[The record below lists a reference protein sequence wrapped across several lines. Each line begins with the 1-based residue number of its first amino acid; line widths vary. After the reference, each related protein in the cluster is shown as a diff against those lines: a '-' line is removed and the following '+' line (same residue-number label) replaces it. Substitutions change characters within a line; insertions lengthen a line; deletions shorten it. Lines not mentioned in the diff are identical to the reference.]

1 MSLRLFRQFIVRR
14 MVHER
19 GRTLTTIAG
28 IALGIGVVIAIQLT
42 NSSSVRGFETA
53 LDTVSGRA
61 SIEILGSGG
70 IDETLLPSLGWLRQ
84 FGPVSPVIEGDMA
97 IVTADTTGRARPGTA
112 PGLTLPNRAE
122 AVKVLGVD
130 ILRDR
135 TLRDYAVGAYA
146 TPDGQASTAPGA
158 PGARGTELTSQSF
171 LALLTSSQSIV
182 ITEKLARRRGYKL
195 GDEIRLLAGDRVNT
209 YVIRALLE
217 DKGPA
222 RVMDGSFVLMDIA
235 AAQLAFARLGR
246 IDRIDVQIERAP
258 TALDAS
264 RAPTSADLD
273 AAAEAIGTRLPAGL
287 TAARPSRRGQQV
299 ERMLAAFHMN
309 LSALSWVA
317 LVVGLFLVYN
327 TATVS
332 VLARR
337 DEVGMLRALGV
348 TRRQV
353 LALFLGEAAL
363 MGLAGT
369 ALGLGLGRL
378 LADAAVGVTGATV
391 STLYIASAAAPPSL
405 EWTHVLLALAI
416 GVPLSLL
423 AATVPA
429 LEASRVPPTAAMRG
443 ADQLDTRVRLR
454 PRTFVVPVLVLAA
467 AFGLAQLGP
476 VGGIP
481 LFGYLSAFVT
491 ILGASLLVPA
501 LVYGMA
507 RAVRAPLRRLLGVE
521 GVLAHAHLSS
531 AIPRLSISIAALS
544 VSLAMMVAVAVMI
557 GSFRDTVVYWV
568 GQTLQADLFIG
579 PGVQPTTG
587 SGQSLSNTVVEAVRA
602 HPGVEA
608 VDTFRNLDLVY
619 QGNLVVL
626 AAGQFDVVLS
636 HGALL
641 FKAPA
646 DGRAALA
653 AAVGTDTVVVSEAFA
668 NRYGTRPGDTLQL
681 ATRAGERPFAV
692 SGVYYD
698 YAIDRGV
705 IVMDQR
711 TFAKHFTDQPPTSLA
726 VYLRDGA
733 DPEQV
738 RQEIIDGLDEGH
750 RAFIYTNRL
759 LRAEVLRIF
768 DSTFAITYALELI
781 AVVVA
786 MLGVAGTLLTLVIER
801 RRELTMLRLI
811 GAARR
816 QVQRVVVIEAALI
829 GAASMSIGLVVGLAL
844 SVLLV
849 YVINVQ
855 SFGWTI
861 QFRVPVPFLAQVSLL
876 VVVATALAG
885 FVPARRATRLVVDH
899 DE

>member
-1 MSLRLFRQFIVRR
+1 MSLRLFHQFIVRR
-14 MVHER
+14 MARER

-61 SIEILGSGG
+61 SIEILGTGG
-70 IDETLLPSLGWLRQ
+70 IDETLLPSLGWLRE

-97 IVTADTTGRARPGTA
+97 IVTGEPSDPMFRPR
-112 PGLTLPNRAE
+112 RAE

-146 TPDGQASTAPGA
+146 EEPDRGSQPDADGAS
-158 PGARGTELTSQSF
+158 ELTSQAF
-171 LALLTSSQSIV
+171 LALLTSPQSIV

-209 YVIRALLE
+209 YIVRALLE

-246 IDRIDVQIERAP
+246 IDRIDVQIVRAP

-273 AAAEAIGTRLPAGL
+273 AAATAIGARLPAGL
-287 TAARPSRRGQQV
+287 TAARPSRRGEQV

-363 MGLAGT
+363 MGVAGT

-391 STLYIASAAAPPSL
+391 STIYIATAAAPPAL
-405 EWTHVLLALAI
+405 GWVHVALALVI

-429 LEASRVPPTAAMRG
+429 LEASRVPPTAAIRG
-443 ADQLDTRVRLR
+443 ADVLETRVRLR
-454 PRTFVVPVLVLAA
+454 PRTFIVPLLVLAA
-467 AFGLAQLGP
+467 ALGLAQLGP
-476 VGGIP
+476 VNGIP

-491 ILGASLLVPA
+491 IIGASLLVPA

-507 RAVRAPLRRLLGVE
+507 RLVRAPLRRLLGVE
-521 GVLAHAHLSS
+521 GLLAHAHLSS

-587 SGQSLSNTVVEAVRA
+587 SGQSLSPTVVEAVRA
-602 HPGVEA
+602 HPAAAA

-626 AAGQFDVVLS
+626 AATQFEVVLS

-641 FKAPA
+641 FKTPA

-653 AAVGTDTVVVSEAFA
+653 RAVGTDAVIVSEAFA
-668 NRYGTRPGDTLQL
+668 NRYGTAPGDTIQL
-681 ATRAGERPFAV
+681 ATRAGDRPFAV
-692 SGVYYD
+692 VAVYYD
-698 YAIDRGV
+698 YAADRGV
-705 IVMDQR
+705 VVMDQR
-711 TFAKHFTDQPPTSLA
+711 TFAKHFTDQPPTSMA
-726 VYLRDGA
+726 VYLRPGA

-738 RQEIIDGLDEGH
+738 RQEMLDGLDEGH
-750 RAFIYTNRL
+750 RAFIYTNRA
-759 LRAEVLRIF
+759 LRGEVLRIF

-829 GAASMSIGLVVGLAL
+829 GASSMAIGLVVGLAL

-861 QFRVPVPFLAQVSLL
+861 QFRVPVAFLAQVSLL
-876 VVVATALAG
+876 VVAATAVAG
-885 FVPARRATRLVVDH
+885 FIPARRATRLVVDH